1 MQKDSKVAIVTGG
14 ASGLGKASSM
24 ELAKNGLRIAIID
37 VNKENGQ
44 KVVDEI
50 NKITEARF
58 YFCDITSVAQIRT
71 TVETIANDFGRI
83 DVLLNC
89 AAITNRDRSN
99 EITEEQWDKFMALD
113 LKSPFFMAQACA
125 PHMSKAGGGR
135 IINFSSMRSTIA
147 DGKHILYGCAKSA
160 LNAMTRELAVD
171 YCHDNIQ
178 VNAILPA
185 YVITPLNEMLL
196 DQPGWEEEQLGYSL
210 NQRLLWPKDIA
221 SVIVFLA
228 TCETP
233 MVNGTTIFTDSGYLN
248 FKYKAFKEKA

>member
-14 ASGLGKASSM
+14 ASGIGKVSAI
-24 ELAKNGLRIAIID
+24 ELAKNGLRIAVID
-37 VNKENGQ
+37 VNEENGK
-44 KVVDEI
+44 KVTEEI
-50 NKITEARF
+50 NKTIEAKFF
-58 YFCDITSVAQIRT
+58 YCDLTSVDQIRT
-71 TVETIANDFGRI
+71 TVEAIANDFGRI

-89 AAITNRDRSN
+89 AAITNRDRSH

-113 LKSPFFMAQACA
+113 LKSPFFMAQSCA
-125 PHMSKAGGGR
+125 SHMSRVGGGR
-135 IINFSSMRSTIA
+135 IINFSSMRSIIA

-171 YCHDNIQ
+171 YCKDNIQ
-178 VNAILPA
+178 VNAVLPS

-210 NQRLLWPKDIA
+210 NLRLLWPKDIA
-221 SVIVFLA
+221 SVVVFLA

-233 MVNGTTIFTDSGYLN
+233 MVNGTCIYTDSGYLN
-248 FKYKAFKEKA
+248 FKYKAFRERA

>member
-1 MQKDSKVAIVTGG
+1 MESKVAIVTGG
-14 ASGLGKASSM
+14 ASGIGKVSAV
-24 ELAKNGLRIAIID
+24 ELAKAGLRIAIID
-37 VNKENGQ
+37 VNEENGK
-44 KVVDEI
+44 KVAGEI
-50 NKITEARF
+50 NAITQARF
-58 YFCDITSVAQIRT
+58 YFCDLTSVPSIRE
-71 TVETIANDFGRI
+71 TVAKIAEDFGRI

-89 AAITNRDRSN
+89 AAITNRNRSH

-113 LKSPFFMAQACA
+113 LKSPFFMAQTCA

-178 VNAILPA
+178 VNAVLPS

-196 DQPGWEEEQLGYSL
+196 DQPGWEEEQLGNSL
-210 NQRLLWPKDIA
+210 NTRLLWPKDIA
-221 SVIVFLA
+221 SVVVFLA

-233 MVNGTTIFTDSGYLN
+233 MLNGARVFTDSGYLN
-248 FKYKAFKEKA
+248 FKYKVPKEA